1 MNSHEKK
8 NAPEIKKIS
17 ENIYINVSKIKTEP
31 VDLDTSEK
39 DQETPLEKSKKDRN
53 QGDETVGIP

>member
-1 MNSHEKK
+1 MNSDEKK

-17 ENIYINVSKIKTEP
+17 ENIYINVSKIKTET